1 MRSNLLRPAL
11 LGSLF
16 IVSMAGIASPARAT
30 AQDAGNLPADTHDDN
45 GFDKGLLGLVGLAG
59 LLGLRR
65 QDRDHANRGV
75 NRNDASRSTS
85 RV

>member
-1 MRSNLLRPAL
+1 MHSNLLRRSL
-11 LGSLF
+11 VGSL
-16 IVSMAGIASPARAT
+16 SLIALVGLGSPARAV
-30 AQDAGNLPADTHDDN
+30 AQETGNPPADTHRDN

-65 QDRDHANRGV
+65 RDERGAT
-75 NRNDASRSTS
+75 RNDAPRATTS